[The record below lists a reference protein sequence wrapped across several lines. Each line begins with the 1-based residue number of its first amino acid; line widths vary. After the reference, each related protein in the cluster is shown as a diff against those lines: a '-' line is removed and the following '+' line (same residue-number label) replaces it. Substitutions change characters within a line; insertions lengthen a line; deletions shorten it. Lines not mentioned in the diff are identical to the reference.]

1 MQEAFGASPF
11 PWAGAERSPSPSR
24 AWSWRCCL
32 GTACSRWK
40 DLKEILPH
48 KAPVIK
54 TELIIPKKALPCERG
69 SCGGSLGPVRGS
81 DSEWGV
87 TARCHGQR
95 SLAAMSSMR
104 PPCMWEKLASASR
117 KVLLFIHC
125 LPQLFGVLQ
134 GGWGRLPWRWPH
146 APWLTVP
153 NPRGVTDPHPFAKST
168 CEHALGSTH
177 RSTSPATQ
185 VGFFGYVSY
194 TEAIAGNVLMNFP
207 SNLVTEMIRVGFM
220 MSVAVGFPMMILP
233 CRQALNTLLFEQ
245 QVRSSCVA
253 RSSGLAASLEP
264 WKCPF
269 GRAPETLWLLL
280 AAHLGCRRAGL
291 ERLR

>member
-1 MQEAFGASPF
+1 MKPPPVCGRNLPLLLGRSCSSFTACPSFLGCCRG
-11 PWAGAERSPSPSR
+11 AGAG
-24 AWSWRCCL
+24 C
-32 GTACSRWK
+32 
-40 DLKEILPH
+40 
-48 KAPVIK
+48 
-54 TELIIPKKALPCERG
+54 
-69 SCGGSLGPVRGS
+69 
-81 DSEWGV
+81 
-87 TARCHGQR
+87 
-95 SLAAMSSMR
+95 
-104 PPCMWEKLASASR
+104 
-117 KVLLFIHC
+117 
-125 LPQLFGVLQ
+125 
-134 GGWGRLPWRWPH
+134 PWRWPH

-153 NPRGVTDPHPFAKST
+153 NPREVTDPHPFAKST

-177 RSTSPATQ
+177 RSTSPVTQ

-291 ERLR
+291 GETPLTLHVSDPGRYSLPRGMNPQLTVKSWV